1 MASIDRTA
9 YPVYRRTPS
18 LVDLERTTPLRRH
31 PPPTIDHK
39 RLAGNVR
46 RKRR

>member
-18 LVDLERTTPLRRH
+18 LVELERHYIL
-31 PPPTIDHK
+31 
-39 RLAGNVR
+39 L
-46 RKRR
+46 

>member
-18 LVDLERTTPLRRH
+18 LVELERHYVLL
-31 PPPTIDHK
+31 IF
-39 RLAGNVR
+39 
-46 RKRR
+46 

>member
-18 LVDLERTTPLRRH
+18 LVELERHYIL
-31 PPPTIDHK
+31 I
-39 RLAGNVR
+39 NF
-46 RKRR
+46 

>member
-18 LVDLERTTPLRRH
+18 FVELERHYTLTAEERNVSSPFGHGSRRN
-31 PPPTIDHK
+31 
-39 RLAGNVR
+39 AVR
-46 RKRR
+46 W